1 MIALAVALAL
11 TTASDTLYARAESL
25 LATGALS
32 QARRIAERLER
43 QYPADPR
50 ALILLGRVHLAWPV
64 IGRWKADSL
73 FARALALDPDNLE
86 AHYYAAQ
93 VGLAL
98 GGDDGEALARRH
110 LEHVLARNP
119 DYRDA
124 WAQWRRL
131 YRADPERR
139 RAVAALERHAG
150 SGWSDLW
157 RAGLLVELRAWG
169 PADSLLADLVRRLPV
184 IASPRALQ
192 AQSFFEQGRDEDGEA
207 AYAEAV
213 ALAANDPD
221 TVLWRQVRSIA
232 TPNERA
238 VWERGPRDPA
248 AFFRLFWARRDPQ
261 LATPA
266 NERVGE
272 HFRRTAQARRM
283 FALQHPAARWHHSSA
298 WRTLSGD
305 VGGLQGA
312 DLARIV
318 TDARA
323 QPCAAR
329 LPGILD
335 LPYALGLGFGDRP
348 LRAGG
353 EETPNLEDAL
363 DDRGRVYVRHGPPQ
377 ERYAFSDGET
387 WCYDR
392 PEGVLR
398 VTFIRRTAGWGAAG
412 DMVFTPVMEGEVESA
427 EYLTATDRP
436 TMDADLRF
444 TFWPASFRRRE
455 DVRLTELLL
464 FPDSLV
470 ATAVLLDPAGREVA
484 RDSATGR
491 ALHLTAPPG
500 RYALLLDGDRAR
512 RRGRYRGTI
521 ELPDYATG
529 SITVSS
535 LLLAPGDV
543 ASDRDAMTA
552 AAPAGLR
559 LTHDRPLRVY
569 AEVYGLPA
577 TEGVMRYQA
586 HYRFERIGGGF
597 LGIGDR
603 RVTTIAFTRQSH
615 ATPRVP
621 ETIVVDP
628 GRLPRGRYRLR
639 LEIVDERHVTRA
651 SSADVTFEL
660 R

>member
-1 MIALAVALAL
+1 MIAMAVALAL
-11 TTASDTLYARAESL
+11 STAPDTLYARAESL
-25 LATGALS
+25 LAAGALS
-32 QARRIAERLER
+32 PARRIAERLER
-43 QYPADPR
+43 EHPSDPR
-50 ALILLGRVHLAWPV
+50 VLILLGRVHLAWPV

-73 FARALALDPDNLE
+73 FSRALALDPDNLE

-98 GGDDGEALARRH
+98 GGDDGESRARRH
-110 LEHVLARNP
+110 LEQVLTRDP
-119 DYRDA
+119 DYRDT
-124 WAQWRRL
+124 WALWRRL

-139 RAVAALERHAG
+139 RAVAALTGHAG
-150 SGWSDLW
+150 DGWADLR
-157 RAGLLVELRAWG
+157 RAGLLVELRAWRE
-169 PADSLLADLVRRLPV
+169 ADSLLADLVLRLPV

-192 AQSFFEQGRDEDGEA
+192 AQSFFEQGRDEEGAA
-207 AYAEAV
+207 AYGAAL

-221 TVLWRQVRSIA
+221 TVLWRQIRSIA
-232 TPNERA
+232 TPAERA
-238 VWERGPRDPA
+238 EWELGPRDRA
-248 AFFRLFWARRDPQ
+248 AYFRLFWARRDPQ

-266 NERVGE
+266 NERMGE
-272 HFRRTAQARRM
+272 HFRRSAQARRQ
-283 FALQHPAARWHHSSA
+283 FALQHPAARWNHSSA
-298 WRTLSGD
+298 WRALSGD

-318 TDARA
+318 TDARS

-329 LPGILD
+329 LPGIRD
-335 LPYALGLGFGDRP
+335 LPYALGLGLGDRP
-348 LRAGG
+348 PSPAGQ
-353 EETPNLEDAL
+353 ETPNLEDGL
-363 DDRGRVYVRHGPPQ
+363 DDRGRVFVRHGPPQ
-377 ERYAFSDGET
+377 ERYAFGDGET

-398 VTFIRRTAGWGAAG
+398 VTFIRRTGGWGAAG

-455 DVRLTELLL
+455 DVRLTELLI
-464 FPDSLV
+464 FPESLA

-491 ALHLTAPPG
+491 ALRLAAAPG
-500 RYALLLDGDRAR
+500 RYALLLDGDKGN

-529 SITVSS
+529 AITVSS
-535 LLLAPGDV
+535 LLLAPGTV
-543 ASDRDAMTA
+543 PPDREALTA

-559 LTHDRPLRVY
+559 LPHDRVLRVY
-569 AEVYGLPA
+569 AEVYGLPP
-577 TEGVMRYQA
+577 EDGVVRYRAQ
-586 HYRFERIGGGF
+586 YRFERISGGF
-597 LGIGDR
+597 LGFGGQHT
-603 RVTTIAFTRQSH
+603 TTIAFERQAAAS
-615 ATPRVP
+615 PRVP
-621 ETIVVDP
+621 ESLVVDP
-628 GRLPRGRYRLR
+628 GRLPRGRYRLH
-639 LEIVDERHVTRA
+639 LDILDEHAGARA